1 MIFLADLIKF
11 FSFHLFFYYLFLSIF
26 LIWFSWNFTGSLCE
40 CTPDVGLWFDCK
52 TMNIIKTYY
61 WSMKP
66 LRTYEDFLYID
77 HKMWLQYFC
86 AQNKEKKQN
95 SCETKIGWNSVYS
108 KARNSS
114 WKIEACNIWVN
125 RIKNERIVPTVV
137 ANPALVLSP

>member
-11 FSFHLFFYYLFLSIF
+11 FSFHHFLLSLSFYLSHLIFLELYWKPLWMHARRRPRVWLYNNEYNKNVVLINQTITDVWRFSIYRSQNVTSIF
-26 LIWFSWNFTGSLCE
+26 LFTKQRE
-40 CTPDVGLWFDCK
+40 
-52 TMNIIKTYY
+52 
-61 WSMKP
+61 
-66 LRTYEDFLYID
+66 
-77 HKMWLQYFC
+77 
-86 AQNKEKKQN
+86 KQN

>member
-1 MIFLADLIKF
+1 MIFLADLINF
-11 FSFHLFFYYLFLSIF
+11 FSFHLFFEYLSLSIF
-26 LIWFSWNFTGSLCE
+26 LIRFSWNLHARRRPRVWLYNNEYNKNVVLINQTITDVWRFSIYRSQNVTSIFLFTKQRE
-40 CTPDVGLWFDCK
+40 
-52 TMNIIKTYY
+52 
-61 WSMKP
+61 
-66 LRTYEDFLYID
+66 
-77 HKMWLQYFC
+77 
-86 AQNKEKKQN
+86 KQN